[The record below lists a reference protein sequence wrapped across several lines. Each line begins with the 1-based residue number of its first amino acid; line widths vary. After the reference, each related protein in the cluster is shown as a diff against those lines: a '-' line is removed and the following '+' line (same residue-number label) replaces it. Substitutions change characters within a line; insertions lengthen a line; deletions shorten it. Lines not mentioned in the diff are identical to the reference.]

1 HEVSA
6 ITRRA
11 VQSLAKDRMTDRGIP
26 FVKLGRR
33 VVYARRDVLAPLGVR
48 VGQLRALAAAL
59 ELAGGLARYRTA
71 AARGDAA

>member
-1 HEVSA
+1 MDIPEYLTPHEVSA

-33 VVYARRDVLAPLGVR
+33 VVYARRDVLAFLEAHR
-48 VGQLRALAAAL
+48 RMSTRAPERAA
-59 ELAGGLARYRTA
+59 
-71 AARGDAA
+71 